1 MTAPG
6 EPLLAA
12 PSSRLCSPLPPERLG
27 SGRTLLPLGPTT
39 APPGVGRARV
49 AARLATTSCSFRCP
63 HRPRPAWCGAQSLE
77 TLSLCHRGKAR
88 LASPAASLGVSPSSL
103 QRAGQSVAE
112 VAAMTVV
119 PASLPPSAR
128 WMPVQTL
135 PRPELC
141 HGERFSW
148 SDLWASV
155 GPVSTWGAAGH
166 MPLRWGAGGR
176 SGPKHFGLVSP
187 GWGPEAGECE
197 PPFRALTAPQAA
209 GGPRGGPESEPLPP
223 VCFPWGISCW
233 PVVPRAVCPPASGTG
248 GLGPHLGPLAKS
260 CLPPHHP
267 PPGPP
272 GILACVARGR
282 VGQG

>member
-27 SGRTLLPLGPTT
+27 SSRTLLPLGPTT

-63 HRPRPAWCGAQSLE
+63 HRPWPAWCGAQSLE

-135 PRPELC
+135 PAPSFVTESGFPGRT
-141 HGERFSW
+141 F
-148 SDLWASV
+148 
-155 GPVSTWGAAGH
+155 GP
-166 MPLRWGAGGR
+166 RWGR
-176 SGPKHFGLVSP
+176 SPRG
-187 GWGPEAGECE
+187 
-197 PPFRALTAPQAA
+197 ALQGTCLCA
-209 GGPRGGPESEPLPP
+209 GGPEVGQDRS
-223 VCFPWGISCW
+223 
-233 PVVPRAVCPPASGTG
+233 A
-248 GLGPHLGPLAKS
+248 LGW
-260 CLPPHHP
+260 CLPAGARRPGSASPHSVP
-267 PPGPP
+267 
-272 GILACVARGR
+272 
-282 VGQG
+282 

>member
-63 HRPRPAWCGAQSLE
+63 HRPWPAWCGAQSLE

-155 GPVSTWGAAGH
+155 GLVSTWGAAGH
-166 MPLRWGAGGR
+166 VPLRWGAGGR
-176 SGPKHFGLVSP
+176 SGPKRFGLVSP
-187 GWGPEAGECE
+187 GWGPEAGGAS
-197 PPFRALTAPQAA
+197 PH
-209 GGPRGGPESEPLPP
+209 S
-223 VCFPWGISCW
+223 
-233 PVVPRAVCPPASGTG
+233 VP
-248 GLGPHLGPLAKS
+248 
-260 CLPPHHP
+260 
-267 PPGPP
+267 
-272 GILACVARGR
+272 
-282 VGQG
+282 

>member
-63 HRPRPAWCGAQSLE
+63 HRPWPAWCGAQSLE

-119 PASLPPSAR
+119 PGAGELAAECSLDAGADTAPPRALSRRAVFLVGPLGLSGAGLHAGCCRARASALGGRRSVRTEALWVGVSRLGPGGRGVRAPIPCPDGPAGCRGPSAR
-128 WMPVQTL
+128 
-135 PRPELC
+135 
-141 HGERFSW
+141 
-148 SDLWASV
+148 A
-155 GPVSTWGAAGH
+155 
-166 MPLRWGAGGR
+166 
-176 SGPKHFGLVSP
+176 
-187 GWGPEAGECE
+187 
-197 PPFRALTAPQAA
+197 
-209 GGPRGGPESEPLPP
+209 
-223 VCFPWGISCW
+223 
-233 PVVPRAVCPPASGTG
+233 
-248 GLGPHLGPLAKS
+248 
-260 CLPPHHP
+260 
-267 PPGPP
+267 
-272 GILACVARGR
+272 
-282 VGQG
+282 